1 MAMQTP
7 SPVRQAPNVIKNS
20 KPRIWFH
27 IHIPKT
33 AGSTLRHILARN
45 FENSYFSAVSLLE
58 HHKLGLSETSE
69 IVDKHHRW
77 LRCYSDHRLSLDIPF
92 DSDVVDTRALAF
104 VRNPVDQVVSQY
116 NFQKQHNR
124 RKTEVA
130 MMSLEE
136 FIEKK
141 FNKPRRLSKGL
152 QLQRLK
158 GTSFGTS
165 TEAIKQLLDEQKLFL
180 FPLEEFDLAC
190 ACLEKLFPE
199 EFYSAEYFHANK
211 SPRKTTPDQSIR
223 HRIRELV
230 SPDFEIHDIATW
242 FLSTLASTVFDSPV
256 EQMNTVSNL
265 KQRCKAYQD
274 KVLASTT

>member
-1 MAMQTP
+1 MIT
-7 SPVRQAPNVIKNS
+7 SS

-33 AGSTLRHILARN
+33 AGSTLRQILARN
-45 FENSYFSAVSLLE
+45 FEDSYFSAVSLLE

-69 IVDKHHRW
+69 IIDKHHRW
-77 LRCYSDHRLSLDIPF
+77 LRCYSDHRLSLDVPF
-92 DSDVVDTRALAF
+92 ESDFIDTRALAF

-116 NFQKQHNR
+116 NFQSEHNR

-141 FNKPRRLSKGL
+141 FDKPRRLSKGL

-158 GTSFGTS
+158 GKFFGTS
-165 TEAIKQLLDEQKLFL
+165 TEEIKQLIDEQKLFL

-190 ACLEKLFPE
+190 ACLEKMFPE
-199 EFYSAEYFHANK
+199 EFCSAEYFHANK
-211 SPRKTTPDQSIR
+211 SPRKTVPDQSIR

-242 FLSTLASTVFDSPV
+242 FLSTLASTVFDSPL
-256 EQMNTVSNL
+256 EQLKTVSNL
-265 KQRCKAYQD
+265 QQRCKDYQQ